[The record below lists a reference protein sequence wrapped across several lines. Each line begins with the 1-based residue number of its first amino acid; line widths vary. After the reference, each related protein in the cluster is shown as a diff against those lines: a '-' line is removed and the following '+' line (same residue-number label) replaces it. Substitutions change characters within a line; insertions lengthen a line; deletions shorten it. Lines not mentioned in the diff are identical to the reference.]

1 MRNKIICKLTL
12 LLYVN
17 WILILPKGGFQSDQA
32 LHHRYKKRGMIMYQT
47 LWNSINHQVKKS
59 HASAAFLA
67 VSLIEWTTLGLL
79 AGFFISII
87 GGMSAITKLTV
98 ILCAGGYTGLIFGFF
113 GGEQIPA
120 IPQQNLLPLL
130 PPDSLL
136 RVKQLP
142 DLYQT
147 AVLFFYKMDSR
158 LIKTILH
165 RCNTDPH
172 TAKSQC
178 ICFQS
183 NILLLN
189 FFYHTLMFFIFFRI
203 INTYQKNVSSILR

>member
-1 MRNKIICKLTL
+1 MDNTRTSGRIFHLYNWRNVC
-12 LLYVN
+12 Y
-17 WILILPKGGFQSDQA
+17 
-32 LHHRYKKRGMIMYQT
+32 YQT
-47 LWNSINHQVKKS
+47 DCYPLCRWIYRTD
-59 HASAAFLA
+59 FL
-67 VSLIEWTTLGLL
+67 VSLAEFYICT
-79 AGFFISII
+79 
-87 GGMSAITKLTV
+87 
-98 ILCAGGYTGLIFGFF
+98 
-113 GGEQIPA
+113 EQIPA

-172 TAKSQC
+172 TARSQC

>member
-1 MRNKIICKLTL
+1 MCILQSIPIIGDKEMRNKIIYKLTL

-17 WILILPKGGFQSDQA
+17 WILILPKGDFQSDQA

-47 LWNSINHQVKKS
+47 LWNSINHQIKKS

-113 GGEQIPA
+113 GGI
-120 IPQQNLLPLL
+120 
-130 PPDSLL
+130 
-136 RVKQLP
+136 
-142 DLYQT
+142 LYGS
-147 AVLFFYKMDSR
+147 AAAGIASA
-158 LIKTILH
+158 
-165 RCNTDPH
+165 PG
-172 TAKSQC
+172 
-178 ICFQS
+178 
-183 NILLLN
+183 LLLKSVVN
-189 FFYHTLMFFIFFRI
+189 LAVYLFVAFGISKVKKF
-203 INTYQKNVSSILR
+203 N